1 MYCFRF
7 GHTLIP
13 RSLPISPSRRVP
25 LRELFFKPFEAREN
39 FDTLTQ
45 GLVQATDSE
54 DRSQPPDQFFVEEVT
69 GNLFENQEGDR
80 KGFDLVALN
89 IQRGRDHGIPSYN
102 AFREELGLGRVTS
115 FLDPALGTAG
125 PDLQSVYE

>member
-7 GHTLIP
+7 THTHIP
-13 RSLPISPSRRVP
+13 RSLPISPSRRVL
-25 LRELFFKPFEAREN
+25 LRELFFKPFETREN

-89 IQRGRDHGIPSYN
+89 IQRARDHGIPSYN